1 MSPTPPN
8 TTKFDFIET
17 DRRIL
22 DQRLRRHQLT
32 QPEYQKLLKT
42 LADDKESSEELPV
55 YKAEAAEIS

>member
-1 MSPTPPN
+1 MPNTTPN

-22 DQRLRRHQLT
+22 DQKLRRHQLT

-42 LADDKESSEELPV
+42 LADDKDSADELAVCKGEEKEV
-55 YKAEAAEIS
+55 D

>member
-1 MSPTPPN
+1 MPN

-22 DQRLRRHQLT
+22 DQKLRRHLLT

-42 LADDKESSEELPV
+42 LVDDKESADELVVCKGESEE
-55 YKAEAAEIS
+55 KS

>member
-1 MSPTPPN
+1 MPNTTPG

-22 DQRLRRHQLT
+22 DQKLRRHQLT

-42 LADDKESSEELPV
+42 LADDKASSEELPV
-55 YKAEAAEIS
+55 YKAEAKENS